1 MAANPVA
8 NGYIPPSHDVTM
20 NGDGSPALSA
30 AALSSPPRSPS
41 NHTSPSP
48 VPSDVRTPES
58 DQIDVLM
65 TDSGSDVDAEGS
77 EDADYTHIPVE
88 TTDALVLENAPTP
101 SSSGSS
107 SRSNKRKLSM
117 EDEED
122 WRANP
127 ELYGVRRSVRTWMP
141 STPLNCY

>member
-1 MAANPVA
+1 
-8 NGYIPPSHDVTM
+8 M
-20 NGDGSPALSA
+20 NGDGSPAPSA
-30 AALSSPPRSPS
+30 AALSSPPNSPS

-65 TDSGSDVDAEGS
+65 SDSGSDVDAEGS
-77 EDADYTHIPVE
+77 EDADYTHIPIE
-88 TTDALVLENAPTP
+88 ATDALVLENAPTP

-107 SRSNKRKLSM
+107 NRSNKRKLSM

-127 ELYGVRRSVRTWMP
+127 ELYGVRRSVRT
-141 STPLNCY
+141 